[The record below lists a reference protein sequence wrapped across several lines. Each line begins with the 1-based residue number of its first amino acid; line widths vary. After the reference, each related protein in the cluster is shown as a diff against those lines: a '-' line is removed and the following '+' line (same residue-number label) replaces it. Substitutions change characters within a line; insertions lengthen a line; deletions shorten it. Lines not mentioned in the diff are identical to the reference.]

1 MNDGEKDGSDCIRQL
16 TDLPEELLLRV
27 LAALPNASAL
37 LRLSRTSKALSQLAA
52 TDMLWKD
59 RIKREL
65 GVIENIEESAPGL
78 AQARFQSFYTL
89 RQLCWRP
96 LEMKDSCS
104 ARLLLASGSA
114 GQRPLFRTGSA
125 TCQLGDTTLVFGGTL
140 GGNRGPF
147 LDDLYA
153 VDYNRGILFNVKIY
167 NVLTNY
173 VWRVTNRIVSY
184 VCVCD

>member
-1 MNDGEKDGSDCIRQL
+1 MHETEGEKDGPDFIRQL
-16 TDLPEELLLRV
+16 SDLPEELLLRV

-37 LRLSRTSKALSQLAA
+37 LRLSRTSKALSHLAS
-52 TDMLWKD
+52 TDMLWRD
-59 RIKREL
+59 RLQSEL
-65 GVIENIEESAPGL
+65 GVIDTIDDSAPGL

-96 LEMKDSCS
+96 LEVKDSCS

-114 GQRPLFRTGSA
+114 GHRPLFRTGSA

-153 VDYNRGILFNVKIY
+153 VDYNRGVLLDVKC
-167 NVLTNY
+167 VHEL
-173 VWRVTNRIVSY
+173 RVESNKSYRIVSY
-184 VCVCD
+184 YVCV